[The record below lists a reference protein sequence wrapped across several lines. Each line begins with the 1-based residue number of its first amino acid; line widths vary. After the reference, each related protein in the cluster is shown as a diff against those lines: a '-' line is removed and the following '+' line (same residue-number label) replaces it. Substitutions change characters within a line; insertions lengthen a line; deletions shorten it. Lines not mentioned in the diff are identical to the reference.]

1 MEVYELIYRPTKAA
15 AEFCM
20 HFEAH
25 SKDLTTVPLEMR
37 SYPHLDILV
46 EPLNNWNPVFL
57 E

>member
-37 SYPHLDILV
+37 SYPHLEILV